1 MLPCMEAWTTTFCRL
16 RPFDLADQLA
26 QPCRLNQFN
35 ALDVEALSSLLWA
48 LAATRVWN
56 EKLILYACA
65 HLVHRVESNSIS
77 SSISISISSI
87 SSSEAM
93 SKSLVQA
100 IWALAGLN
108 APLMKFGKA
117 VVTLTREL
125 EKRVDT
131 LSSSD
136 LVNLI
141 TALSVFV
148 PTTLLKQ
155 HGGAELLSK
164 ACGKLVEALTG
175 QLEKPYRPDW
185 MATAAKAL
193 YFARVVARVPSSS
206 GLNDTSLSAVLS
218 ARKCAPLGRLSVKAA
233 TQLGVVCHG
242 VKADGIRVNAMALG
256 LFPCDVLYDESKEVL
271 EIERPNQF
279 VRTDEGTI
287 TSICGWDQ
295 LSRECL
301 SALGFRLTAISQ
313 AEWAA
318 LMLPPTAMASAADQ
332 LSAQIKYVKSR
343 MRSSARPKVSEI
355 PMMMRGRS
363 RTRSGS
369 SSSEASSRSSSASS
383 SSGSSSGSSDD

>member
-1 MLPCMEAWTTTFCRL
+1 MPVVVVIIPKLMSICKCGTGGTF
-16 RPFDLADQLA
+16 
-26 QPCRLNQFN
+26 
-35 ALDVEALSSLLWA
+35 
-48 LAATRVWN
+48 
-56 EKLILYACA
+56 
-65 HLVHRVESNSIS
+65 
-77 SSISISISSI
+77 
-87 SSSEAM
+87 
-93 SKSLVQA
+93 LVQ
-100 IWALAGLN
+100 
-108 APLMKFGKA
+108 
-117 VVTLTREL
+117 
-125 EKRVDT
+125 
-131 LSSSD
+131 
-136 LVNLI
+136 
-141 TALSVFV
+141 
-148 PTTLLKQ
+148 
-155 HGGAELLSK
+155 
-164 ACGKLVEALTG
+164 
-175 QLEKPYRPDW
+175 
-185 MATAAKAL
+185 
-193 YFARVVARVPSSS
+193 VPSSS

-218 ARKCAPLGRLSVKAA
+218 ARKCAPLGRLSMKAA

-355 PMMMRGRS
+355 PMLLRGRS

-369 SSSEASSRSSSASS
+369 SSSGASSRSSSASS